1 MACVWEAKR
10 HLYKLKRLIPLYNKI
25 NEERIPKK
33 TKKCNSQVVHAQQQ
47 SQKARYISCF
57 E

>member
-1 MACVWEAKR
+1 MACVWEVKR